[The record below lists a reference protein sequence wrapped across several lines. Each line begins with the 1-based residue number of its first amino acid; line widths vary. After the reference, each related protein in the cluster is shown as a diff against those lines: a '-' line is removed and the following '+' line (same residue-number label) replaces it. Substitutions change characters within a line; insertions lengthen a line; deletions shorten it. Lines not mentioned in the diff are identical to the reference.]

1 MKMFKIIFENKD
13 VRMMEETNYL
23 DKKTYYVDMYFQND
37 DVWRTIKSG
46 SFYYCYDL
54 YKLLITSW

>member
-13 VRMMEETNYL
+13 VRMMEETDYL
-23 DKKTYYVDMYFQND
+23 DKKTYYVDMYFQDD

>member
-13 VRMMEETNYL
+13 VRMMEETDYL

>member
-13 VRMMEETNYL
+13 VRMMEETDYL

-54 YKLLITSW
+54 YKLLITNW

>member
-13 VRMMEETNYL
+13 VRMMEETDYL
-23 DKKTYYVDMYFQND
+23 DKKTYYVDMYFQDD

-54 YKLLITSW
+54 YKLLITS

>member
-1 MKMFKIIFENKD
+1 MNEFKVILENKD
-13 VRMMEETNYL
+13 VRMMEHTDYL
-23 DKKTYYVDMYFQND
+23 DKKTYYVDMYFQDD

>member
-23 DKKTYYVDMYFQND
+23 DKKTYYVDMYFQDD

-46 SFYYCYDL
+46 SFIIVMIC
-54 YKLLITSW
+54 INF

>member
-23 DKKTYYVDMYFQND
+23 DKKTYYVDMYFQDD